1 MNLDKEFK
9 KKEKEYKNTEHII
22 KITKSKGATSPAVY
36 VQSDTY
42 GVCVALGTFIKTL
55 LLSGS
60 VDPRLIRHTVET
72 TFKFCEEHGK
82 DESK

>member
-9 KKEKEYKNTEHII
+9 KKEKEYRNTEHII
-22 KITKSKGATSPAVY
+22 KITKSKGAVTPAVY
-36 VQSDTY
+36 VQSDSY
-42 GVCVALGTFIKTL
+42 GVCIALGTFIKTL

-60 VDPRLIRHTVET
+60 IDPRLIRHTVET
-72 TFKFCEEHGK
+72 TFQFCEEHGK